1 MFHTPPQSRPI
12 SYCGESVI
20 LSFKQPR
27 LNRAVGK
34 YRGKREMWVIRWTC
48 RKNWGRGNEAM
59 GSVLQSHWLMGR
71 RCGSSRE
78 SRVHLHSAETAPGA
92 GLWHDRGTKG
102 KACGP
107 QPAFAFSHCSKL
119 ALEYGWG
126 YFMIIYKSFSDDM
139 NPLMRWSCDKIPCK
153 AINFSADVFLEGGKK
168 LFSRKVSCGWLN
180 FKFIFCSSAE
190 RVEIKSLVLLT
201 IAPILLY

>member
-1 MFHTPPQSRPI
+1 MNLQEELR
-12 SYCGESVI
+12 
-20 LSFKQPR
+20 
-27 LNRAVGK
+27 NR
-34 YRGKREMWVIRWTC
+34 E
-48 RKNWGRGNEAM
+48 WGL
-59 GSVLQSHWLMGR
+59 VLQRQWLMGR

-78 SRVHLHSAETAPGA
+78 SRVPVCSAETTPGR
-92 GLWHDRGTKG
+92 WHDCGSKG
-102 KACGP
+102 RVSDP
-107 QPAFAFSHCSKL
+107 QPAVAFSHCSKL

-126 YFMIIYKSFSDDM
+126 YFMIIYKSFSSDM
-139 NPLMRWSCDKIPCK
+139 NPLMRWSWDKIHCK

>member
-1 MFHTPPQSRPI
+1 M
-12 SYCGESVI
+12 
-20 LSFKQPR
+20 
-27 LNRAVGK
+27 GK
-34 YRGKREMWVIRWTC
+34 G
-48 RKNWGRGNEAM
+48 
-59 GSVLQSHWLMGR
+59 
-71 RCGSSRE
+71 RCGLSDEPAGRTE
-78 SRVHLHSAETAPGA
+78 ERGVRPWDQCYRATGWWGGGVAAPGRA
-92 GLWHDRGTKG
+92 ECLCTVLRQHQGQGSGTAVVP
-102 KACGP
+102 KAKP
-107 QPAFAFSHCSKL
+107 VIAFSHCSKL

-190 RVEIKSLVLLT
+190 RVKIKSLVLLT